1 MKKKIFLVDD
11 DQNILTS
18 VSMALES
25 EGFSVKTFTDGEKGL
40 KGILGE
46 SPDIAVLD
54 IKMPRL
60 NGIDLL
66 KKLRGS
72 SDIPVIFLTSKDTE
86 IDQLLGFKLGA
97 DDYITKPF
105 SQKILIERIRVLIK
119 RQELILN
126 QDKVLGKTNIKTN
139 TTVKGNFFLDK
150 DKHICKWKNK
160 TIHLTVTE
168 FLIIRSLIENPGVV
182 KSREQLMMA
191 AFGDESKDEDDRAI
205 DHHLKRIRKK
215 IKIFDNKFNSIHTI
229 YGIGYK
235 FSE

>member
-1 MKKKIFLVDD
+1 M
-11 DQNILTS
+11 
-18 VSMALES
+18 
-25 EGFSVKTFTDGEKGL
+25 
-40 KGILGE
+40 
-46 SPDIAVLD
+46 
-54 IKMPRL
+54 
-60 NGIDLL
+60 
-66 KKLRGS
+66 
-72 SDIPVIFLTSKDTE
+72 
-86 IDQLLGFKLGA
+86 LGFKLGA

-126 QDKVLGKTNIKTN
+126 QDKVLGKTN

-150 DKHICKWKNK
+150 DKHICKWKNQ

-215 IKIFDNKFNSIHTI
+215 IKISDNKFNSIHTI
-229 YGIGYK
+229 YGVGYK

>member
-25 EGFSVKTFTDGEKGL
+25 EGFLVKTFTDGEKGL
-40 KGILGE
+40 KGILAE

-66 KKLRGS
+66 KKLRDS

-126 QDKVLGKTNIKTN
+126 QDKVLGKTN

-150 DKHICKWKNK
+150 DEHICKWKNQ

-168 FLIIRSLIENPGVV
+168 FLIIQSLIENPGAV

-229 YGIGYK
+229 YGVGYK